1 MNKKLGNFHAIV
13 FVLVTV
19 QVVTCK
25 HARTKEPGSNNVNG
39 WLHAVNHRLGC
50 RLVVCFLRLCTL
62 KEPPLRQKFEN
73 SRAFRLILTELILR
87 RLLLL
92 FSEVDLQIDEMVI
105 MCNLNCTVKLE
116 TSACVGKTKGG
127 SGDFIF
133 EPAQELFNG
142 QM

>member
-1 MNKKLGNFHAIV
+1 MKLR
-13 FVLVTV
+13 
-19 QVVTCK
+19 
-25 HARTKEPGSNNVNG
+25 RTKEPGSNNVNG

-92 FSEVDLQIDEMVI
+92 LSEDRRNGNHVQ
-105 MCNLNCTVKLE
+105 
-116 TSACVGKTKGG
+116 
-127 SGDFIF
+127 F
-133 EPAQELFNG
+133 ELYCKIGNV
-142 QM
+142 

>member
-1 MNKKLGNFHAIV
+1 MRNSK
-13 FVLVTV
+13 
-19 QVVTCK
+19 
-25 HARTKEPGSNNVNG
+25 RTKEPGSNNVNG

-92 FSEVDLQIDEMVI
+92 LSEVDLQYLSRGFE
-105 MCNLNCTVKLE
+105 KLHP
-116 TSACVGKTKGG
+116 
-127 SGDFIF
+127 IF
-133 EPAQELFNG
+133 NKNN
-142 QM
+142 